1 MNHFCIKRVVC
12 IFILAAFS
20 LFFVSG
26 CGESGEEAGLQK
38 GKEKAAPAVQAVNAE
53 AGSQKDKFLKETEEA
68 LDALDERIHS
78 FQEEMA
84 ERWSKMEPKA
94 RKEAKE
100 TLESMKKQRR
110 ALTQKLEKLRD
121 SSAEAWEEM
130 KKQFWESYE
139 SLRKSLEEEQPE
151 PPKDKETEYI

>member
-1 MNHFCIKRVVC
+1 MNHFCIKKAVC
-12 IFILAAFS
+12 IFILAAFF
-20 LFFVSG
+20 LVFVPG
-26 CGESGEEAGLQK
+26 CGESGEEAGRQK
-38 GKEKAAPAVQAVNAE
+38 GKDKAAPAAQAVNAE
-53 AGSQKDKFLKETEEA
+53 AGSEKDKFLKETEEA
-68 LDALDERIHS
+68 LDALDERIRS
-78 FQEEMA
+78 FKEKMA

-100 TLESMKKQRR
+100 ALESMKKQRR

-139 SLRKSLEEEQPE
+139 SLRKSLEEERPA